1 MIKQCYGRRYLKTP
15 ECRACTLANWCR
27 DAGDPHPLDKG
38 SNSLLKLAA
47 ERVKREDEIPEFT
60 RSDLEKSLRFLSQ
73 LNRLELRYLRLVL
86 NNPNFIRA
94 PLAIVAEA
102 MGVHRQS
109 LSFMLRRLGGK
120 HPEVRGLLRLQLGR
134 RYRNGN

>member
-1 MIKQCYGRRYLKTP
+1 MIKLCYGRRYQKTP
-15 ECRACTLANWCR
+15 ECGACTLANWCK
-27 DAGDPHPLDKG
+27 DAGDPHSLDKG

-47 ERVKREDEIPEFT
+47 EQVKREDETPEFT

-86 NNPNFIRA
+86 NDPTFIGA
-94 PLAIVAEA
+94 PLATVAEA

-109 LSFMLRRLGGK
+109 LSFMLQRLGRK